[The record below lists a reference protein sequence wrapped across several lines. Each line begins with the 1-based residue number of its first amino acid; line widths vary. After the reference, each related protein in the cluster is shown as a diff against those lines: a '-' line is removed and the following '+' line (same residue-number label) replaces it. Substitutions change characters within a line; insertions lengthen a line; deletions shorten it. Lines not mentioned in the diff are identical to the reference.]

1 MCELIGELTAL
12 RRRFPQLR
20 PRRFVGGRQPDGSYG
35 VLWMTP
41 RATEMTEQDWNFPEG
56 RFLAYALGGLEQIK
70 ALEQPKPPLYI
81 VLNAA
86 PQTIDFVF
94 PTLPDCSRWTLELTT
109 TAAAGRKGT
118 VLDCG
123 TKWPA
128 PARSVMVFAG
138 TP

>member
-1 MCELIGELTAL
+1 
-12 RRRFPQLR
+12 
-20 PRRFVGGRQPDGSYG
+20 
-35 VLWMTP
+35 MTP

-56 RFLAYALGGLEQIK
+56 RFLAYALG
-70 ALEQPKPPLYI
+70 ALEQPSPPLYI

-86 PQTIDFVF
+86 PQTVDFVF
-94 PTLPDCSRWTLELTT
+94 PALPGCSRWRLELS
-109 TAAAGRKGT
+109 TAAAEPKNT

-138 TP
+138 TS